1 MSIDDDM
8 IRDDRHP
15 HVNGTPPWD
24 AISRTDLVEYWTSDG
39 AVHHPQLATLV
50 PWDRPADCGWSVTF
64 YRAWRPSRIEGT
76 LTFSAPHKSSGFFT
90 TTISD
95 TTFARQIKRIEDGDL
110 YGIKFR
116 HPECGD
122 LIITREGVAP
132 YEEPKVEMT
141 DEMHGGLTTIL
152 SMTAEAIPLNA
163 ALLEKILSATPEATE
178 EMMVAGIAA
187 ANGKEP
193 DTDGMIGRVQ
203 VRAIWDTMAALMP
216 GLSIVGTEAL
226 KQAFN
231 KRNDDLLAANIRY
244 QEAARQAKAERDEAR
259 QDTGNAERENIELRD
274 IITSLYIA
282 AMRKPSPVPDH
293 AALTDL
299 KPLVGEVCSRV
310 DELMQAH
317 GAPPLATKEMTAAI
331 EAFSQAAEPFL
342 AYGRGL
348 APSWSDDRRR
358 SSLSVPDDTR
368 EITVGD
374 CRRLLATHE
383 ALKTQLRV
391 PINLQ
396 WIRRADLK
404 TEDAV
409 RLAGQQV
416 YIRTDNGIWRSRDPE
431 TGGGHGY
438 TLNPGQAD
446 TWTFI
451 EAYDQTGGC
460 GPEKEA
466 AFGYRV

>member
-1 MSIDDDM
+1 MSIETPDNK
-8 IRDDRHP
+8 DDRLP
-15 HVNGTPPWD
+15 HKNGDVLPLD
-24 AISRTDLVEYWTSDG
+24 AISPTDLVEYWTADG
-39 AVHHPQLATLV
+39 AHILQLAVKV
-50 PWDRPADCGWSVTF
+50 PWTEDESQAVEF
-64 YRAWRPSRIEGT
+64 YRAWRPSRVERT

-141 DEMHGGLTTIL
+141 DEMRGGLTTIL

-163 ALLEKILSATPEATE
+163 ALLEKILSATPNATD
-178 EMMVAGIAA
+178 EMMAAGVAA
-187 ANGKEP
+187 ARGASP
-193 DTDGMIGRVQ
+193 AIDGQIGHTQ

-231 KRNDDLLAANIRY
+231 QRNDDLLAANTRLHLKS
-244 QEAARQAKAERDEAR
+244 QERTDERDAARIDVR
-259 QDTGNAERENIELRD
+259 NAEKRNDTLCHYIRA
-274 IITSLYIA
+274 LYVA
-282 AMRKPSPVPDH
+282 VMRKECPENVETADQLQLQ
-293 AALTDL
+293 A
-299 KPLVGEVCSRV
+299 LVGEACSRV

-348 APSWSDDRRR
+348 APGWSDDRRR
-358 SSLSVPDDTR
+358 SSLSVPEDTR

-416 YIRTDNGIWRSRDPE
+416 YIRTDNGIWRSRDPK